1 VNGTD
6 AMGNATMTSVK
17 ATPGMNI
24 QDAFATWKAMGDMI
38 KVDVGYMLP
47 PLVHN
52 AVQGAG
58 TLLGLDYFA
67 NSFRPSNS
75 FSGLG
80 VTASPAGRDTG
91 VQVRGLLV
99 GGHLE
104 YRLGLFQGLRSDP
117 TMADAISK
125 NFFRFAG
132 RLQINL
138 LDAETGFFYAG
149 TYLGTKK
156 IVSLGGSVDIQDTY
170 KYFAGDLLVDYPV
183 GPGVLSLQADFVQ
196 WDGGT
201 FAMAI
206 PKQHAIAAEVGYLF
220 SAVMFTPMF
229 RFEQLKLD
237 SAANPETRLSG
248 GLAWW
253 PYGHNSNLKFFITQ
267 TNTGVDTNRK
277 PLQANLQW
285 QVYYF

>member
-1 VNGTD
+1 
-6 AMGNATMTSVK
+6 
-17 ATPGMNI
+17 MNI